1 MKSKPSLPVS
11 YRLAVTSR
19 VLAAV
24 VGGYLMA
31 SLASICLALCLATD
45 RHHGELL
52 HGKPSSA
59 RRLGLRVAGWLLL
72 MLSTWPTVAVRGWG
86 QGLVEWCAV
95 LMLSALLLVLL
106 LPYRP
111 RLALFLAG
119 AGLLASPVAA
129 FTLF

>member
-1 MKSKPSLPVS
+1 ML
-11 YRLAVTSR
+11 LALLLCYAGFT
-19 VLAAV
+19 
-24 VGGYLMA
+24 
-31 SLASICLALCLATD
+31 ALCLSTD

-52 HGKPSSA
+52 RSKPSPQ
-59 RRLGLRVAGWLLL
+59 RRLGLRASGWLLL
-72 MLSTWPTVAVRGWG
+72 LGSIWPAVAIAGWS

-111 RLALFLAG
+111 RLALSLAG

-129 FTLF
+129 FVTL